1 MKLWKIILGILGA
14 VGALFAASSKSKE
27 VKELKK
33 VIKENKKKE
42 KKVEKQIKELEE
54 AKTSS
59 KREVGNLKR
68 KLTISKKKTEKM
80 QEAYD
85 KYFLVSFF
93 VLSVASSQS
102 YTQAEVLE
110 MIKERD
116 LQWQGKVD
124 NANNLIASQKEVID
138 DSDRLIK
145 ELESQVKTDS
155 LLLLKK
161 SEQIELLKERD
172 EANEKMIKL
181 VKPKLW
187 ENRYLWFGVG
197 FYLGSLLL

>member
-1 MKLWKIILGILGA
+1 MKLAVKIL
-14 VGALFAASSKSKE
+14 
-27 VKELKK
+27 
-33 VIKENKKKE
+33 
-42 KKVEKQIKELEE
+42 
-54 AKTSS
+54 
-59 KREVGNLKR
+59 
-68 KLTISKKKTEKM
+68 
-80 QEAYD
+80 

-124 NANNLIASQKEVID
+124 NANNLISSQKEVID

-161 SEQIELLKERD
+161 SEQIEILKDRD
-172 EANEKMIKL
+172 EANQKMIKL
-181 VKPKLW
+181 VKPRIW
-187 ENRYLWFGVG
+187 EHRYLWFAVG
-197 FYLGSLLL
+197 IYLGKLL

>member
-1 MKLWKIILGILGA
+1 MKLAVKIL
-14 VGALFAASSKSKE
+14 
-27 VKELKK
+27 
-33 VIKENKKKE
+33 
-42 KKVEKQIKELEE
+42 
-54 AKTSS
+54 
-59 KREVGNLKR
+59 
-68 KLTISKKKTEKM
+68 
-80 QEAYD
+80 

-116 LQWQGKVD
+116 LQWQGRVD

-161 SEQIELLKERD
+161 SEQIEILKERD
-172 EANEKMIKL
+172 EANQKMIKL
-181 VKPKLW
+181 VKPKIW
-187 ENRYLWFGVG
+187 EHRYLWFAVG
-197 FYLGSLLL
+197 IYLGKLL

>member
-1 MKLWKIILGILGA
+1 MKLAVKIL
-14 VGALFAASSKSKE
+14 
-27 VKELKK
+27 
-33 VIKENKKKE
+33 
-42 KKVEKQIKELEE
+42 
-54 AKTSS
+54 
-59 KREVGNLKR
+59 
-68 KLTISKKKTEKM
+68 
-80 QEAYD
+80 
-85 KYFLVSFF
+85 KYFLISFF
-93 VLSVASSQS
+93 VLSIASSQS
-102 YTQAEVLE
+102 YTQDEVLE

-116 LQWQGKVD
+116 LQWEGKID

-138 DSDRLIK
+138 DSDKLIK

-161 SEQIELLKERD
+161 SEQIELLKDRD
-172 EANEKMIKL
+172 EANERMIKL

>member
-1 MKLWKIILGILGA
+1 MKLAVKIL
-14 VGALFAASSKSKE
+14 
-27 VKELKK
+27 
-33 VIKENKKKE
+33 
-42 KKVEKQIKELEE
+42 
-54 AKTSS
+54 
-59 KREVGNLKR
+59 
-68 KLTISKKKTEKM
+68 
-80 QEAYD
+80 

-155 LLLLKK
+155 LILLKK
-161 SEQIELLKERD
+161 SEQIEILKERD
-172 EANEKMIKL
+172 EANQKMIKL

>member
-1 MKLWKIILGILGA
+1 MKLAVKIL
-14 VGALFAASSKSKE
+14 
-27 VKELKK
+27 
-33 VIKENKKKE
+33 
-42 KKVEKQIKELEE
+42 
-54 AKTSS
+54 
-59 KREVGNLKR
+59 
-68 KLTISKKKTEKM
+68 
-80 QEAYD
+80 

-116 LQWQGKVD
+116 LQWQGKVE

-161 SEQIELLKERD
+161 SEQIEILKERD
-172 EANEKMIKL
+172 EANQKMIKL
-181 VKPKLW
+181 VKPKIW
-187 ENRYLWFGVG
+187 EHRYLWFAVG
-197 FYLGSLLL
+197 IYLGKLL

>member
-1 MKLWKIILGILGA
+1 MI
-14 VGALFAASSKSKE
+14 
-27 VKELKK
+27 
-33 VIKENKKKE
+33 
-42 KKVEKQIKELEE
+42 
-54 AKTSS
+54 
-59 KREVGNLKR
+59 
-68 KLTISKKKTEKM
+68 
-80 QEAYD
+80 
-85 KYFLVSFF
+85 SFF

-102 YTQAEVLE
+102 TTQAEVLE
-110 MIKERD
+110 MIKQRD
-116 LQWQGKVD
+116 AQWEGKLEKAD
-124 NANNLIASQKEVID
+124 SLIASQKVVIS
-138 DSDRLIK
+138 DSDNLIK
-145 ELESQVKTDS
+145 ELESQVRIDS

>member
-1 MKLWKIILGILGA
+1 M
-14 VGALFAASSKSKE
+14 
-27 VKELKK
+27 
-33 VIKENKKKE
+33 
-42 KKVEKQIKELEE
+42 
-54 AKTSS
+54 
-59 KREVGNLKR
+59 
-68 KLTISKKKTEKM
+68 KLTIKIL
-80 QEAYD
+80 

-102 YTQAEVLE
+102 YTQNQVLE

-116 LQWQGKVD
+116 LQWEGKIE
-124 NANNLIASQKEVID
+124 NANNLIISQKQVIN

>member
-1 MKLWKIILGILGA
+1 MKLAVKIL
-14 VGALFAASSKSKE
+14 
-27 VKELKK
+27 
-33 VIKENKKKE
+33 
-42 KKVEKQIKELEE
+42 
-54 AKTSS
+54 
-59 KREVGNLKR
+59 
-68 KLTISKKKTEKM
+68 
-80 QEAYD
+80 
-85 KYFLVSFF
+85 KYFLISFF

-110 MIKERD
+110 IIKERD
-116 LQWQGKVD
+116 LQWEGKID

-138 DSDRLIK
+138 DSDKLIK

-161 SEQIELLKERD
+161 SEQIELLKDRD
-172 EANEKMIKL
+172 EANERMIKL

>member
-1 MKLWKIILGILGA
+1 MKLAVKIL
-14 VGALFAASSKSKE
+14 
-27 VKELKK
+27 
-33 VIKENKKKE
+33 
-42 KKVEKQIKELEE
+42 
-54 AKTSS
+54 
-59 KREVGNLKR
+59 
-68 KLTISKKKTEKM
+68 
-80 QEAYD
+80 

-102 YTQAEVLE
+102 YTQSEVLE

-145 ELESQVKTDS
+145 GLESQVKTDS

-161 SEQIELLKERD
+161 SEQIGLLKDRD
-172 EANEKMIKL
+172 EANEKMIRL

-187 ENRYLWFGVG
+187 EHRYIWFAVG
-197 FYLGSLLL
+197 IYLGKLL

>member
-1 MKLWKIILGILGA
+1 MKLTVKIL
-14 VGALFAASSKSKE
+14 
-27 VKELKK
+27 
-33 VIKENKKKE
+33 
-42 KKVEKQIKELEE
+42 
-54 AKTSS
+54 
-59 KREVGNLKR
+59 
-68 KLTISKKKTEKM
+68 
-80 QEAYD
+80 
-85 KYFLVSFF
+85 KYFLISFF
-93 VLSVASSQS
+93 ALSVASSQS
-102 YTQAEVLE
+102 YTQDEVLE

>member
-1 MKLWKIILGILGA
+1 MKLAVKIL
-14 VGALFAASSKSKE
+14 
-27 VKELKK
+27 
-33 VIKENKKKE
+33 
-42 KKVEKQIKELEE
+42 
-54 AKTSS
+54 
-59 KREVGNLKR
+59 
-68 KLTISKKKTEKM
+68 
-80 QEAYD
+80 

-116 LQWQGKVD
+116 LQWQGKGD

-161 SEQIELLKERD
+161 SEQIEILKERD
-172 EANEKMIKL
+172 EANQKMIKL
-181 VKPKLW
+181 VKPRIW
-187 ENRYLWFGVG
+187 EHRYLWFAVG
-197 FYLGSLLL
+197 IYLGKLL

>member
-1 MKLWKIILGILGA
+1 MKLAIKIL
-14 VGALFAASSKSKE
+14 
-27 VKELKK
+27 
-33 VIKENKKKE
+33 
-42 KKVEKQIKELEE
+42 
-54 AKTSS
+54 
-59 KREVGNLKR
+59 
-68 KLTISKKKTEKM
+68 
-80 QEAYD
+80 
-85 KYFLVSFF
+85 KYFLISFF

-102 YTQAEVLE
+102 YTQDEVLE

-116 LQWQGKVD
+116 LQWEGKID

-138 DSDRLIK
+138 DSDKLIK

-161 SEQIELLKERD
+161 SEQIELLKDRD
-172 EANEKMIKL
+172 EANERMIKL

>member
-1 MKLWKIILGILGA
+1 MI
-14 VGALFAASSKSKE
+14 
-27 VKELKK
+27 
-33 VIKENKKKE
+33 
-42 KKVEKQIKELEE
+42 
-54 AKTSS
+54 
-59 KREVGNLKR
+59 
-68 KLTISKKKTEKM
+68 
-80 QEAYD
+80 
-85 KYFLVSFF
+85 SFF

-124 NANNLIASQKEVID
+124 NANNLIASQKEVIN

-187 ENRYLWFGVG
+187 ENRYLWFGLG

>member
-1 MKLWKIILGILGA
+1 MI
-14 VGALFAASSKSKE
+14 
-27 VKELKK
+27 
-33 VIKENKKKE
+33 
-42 KKVEKQIKELEE
+42 
-54 AKTSS
+54 
-59 KREVGNLKR
+59 
-68 KLTISKKKTEKM
+68 
-80 QEAYD
+80 
-85 KYFLVSFF
+85 SFF

-110 MIKERD
+110 MIKQRD
-116 LQWQGKVD
+116 EQWEGKLEKAD
-124 NANNLIASQKEVID
+124 SLIASQKVVIS
-138 DSDRLIK
+138 DSDNLIK
-145 ELESQVKTDS
+145 ELESQVRIDS

>member
-1 MKLWKIILGILGA
+1 M
-14 VGALFAASSKSKE
+14 
-27 VKELKK
+27 
-33 VIKENKKKE
+33 
-42 KKVEKQIKELEE
+42 
-54 AKTSS
+54 
-59 KREVGNLKR
+59 
-68 KLTISKKKTEKM
+68 KLTIKIL
-80 QEAYD
+80 
-85 KYFLVSFF
+85 KYLFISFF

-110 MIKERD
+110 MIKQRD
-116 LQWQGKVD
+116 AQWEGKLEKAD
-124 NANNLIASQKEVID
+124 SLIASQKVVIS
-138 DSDRLIK
+138 DSDNLIK
-145 ELESQVKTDS
+145 DLKSQVRIDS

>member
-1 MKLWKIILGILGA
+1 MKLAVKIL
-14 VGALFAASSKSKE
+14 
-27 VKELKK
+27 
-33 VIKENKKKE
+33 
-42 KKVEKQIKELEE
+42 
-54 AKTSS
+54 
-59 KREVGNLKR
+59 
-68 KLTISKKKTEKM
+68 
-80 QEAYD
+80 

-124 NANNLIASQKEVID
+124 NANNLIASQKEVIN

-161 SEQIELLKERD
+161 SEQIEILKERD